1 MFKKLFTITG
11 ALAIMAGILAPSA
24 ALAQNEMQYMELLR
38 SDIKTQKVAI
48 LTEALQ
54 LTEEQS
60 AAFWPLYREYDLEL
74 SKLGDRRIAQLRSY
88 ADNFANLTDEK
99 AKQMASDY
107 FKLEEDRLK
116 LKKNYFK
123 KMEKELGANTAARFT
138 QIENQIEL
146 LIDVQLASQ
155 MPLIKAAP
163 ATVSQ

>member
-1 MFKKLFTITG
+1 MFKKLFTVTG

-88 ADNFANLTDEK
+88 ADNFAALTDEK
-99 AKQMASDY
+99 AKQMADDY

-146 LIDVQLASQ
+146 LIDVQLASE

>member
-1 MFKKLFTITG
+1 
-11 ALAIMAGILAPSA
+11 
-24 ALAQNEMQYMELLR
+24 MELLR
-38 SDIKTQKVAI
+38 SDIKTKKVAI

-88 ADNFANLTDEK
+88 ADNFADLTDEK
-99 AKQMASDY
+99 AKQMADDY

>member
-146 LIDVQLASQ
+146 LIDVQLASE
-155 MPLIKAAP
+155 MPLIEAAP

>member
-1 MFKKLFTITG
+1 MFKKLFTVTG

-38 SDIKTQKVAI
+38 SDIKTKKVAI

-99 AKQMASDY
+99 AKQMADDY

-146 LIDVQLASQ
+146 LIDVQLASE